1 MLDEIIIKTRGEGD
15 KDFVWFTPGGVNEKW
30 NGRYKS
36 AFYDSNKDFHLFA
49 EIENGNYRV
58 YFDKIRRPWTITRG
72 GIQSKPFVDLM
83 AFGKCGS
90 DSSKAV
96 FKILSNF
103 FFGNKDQV
111 ESLFA
116 QFIPKEYIENVFQQA
131 KTEEIRQQIAVKL
144 ESIVSN
150 LSDIIITNNDS
161 LADNVYVFDS
171 FEAKK
176 KTFFSELSRI
186 TLDNKSDGVI
196 SLVLTQCDITNEYLE
211 KFEYN
216 LFSNGLCLT
225 TGNVEN
231 GRIEK
236 TIKANFTKVG
246 TSTTT
251 NAPTQPQPTPPI
263 TTEPALTKTSST
275 IPSNPN
281 YNVLLIILIG
291 IILMLI
297 LVVRSCVCNTE
308 NELKMDSP
316 TIKVQDSLPSF
327 LKDTTKQNK

>member
-36 AFYDSNKDFHLFA
+36 AFYDSNRDFHLFA

-103 FFGNKDQV
+103 FLGNKNQV

-116 QFIPKEYIENVFQQA
+116 QFIPKDYIENVFQQA
-131 KTEEIRQQIAVKL
+131 KAEEIRQQIAVKL

-150 LSDIIITNNDS
+150 LSDITITNNDS
-161 LADNVYVFDS
+161 LTDGVYVFDS
-171 FEAKK
+171 FEANIKS
-176 KTFFSELSRI
+176 FFSELSRI
-186 TLDNKSDGVI
+186 TIDNTLEEKV

-211 KFEYN
+211 KFEYDI
-216 LFSNGLCLT
+216 FSKGLCLT
-225 TGNVEN
+225 TGCVEN

-236 TIKANFTKVG
+236 TIKANFPTVG
-246 TSTTT
+246 PTTII

-263 TTEPALTKTSST
+263 TTEPPITKAPST

-281 YNVLLIILIG
+281 YNVLLIMLIG

-297 LVVRSCVCNTE
+297 LVARSCVCNTE
-308 NELKMDSP
+308 NELKKDSP
-316 TIKVQDSLPSF
+316 TIKVQDSLPTF
-327 LKDTTKQNK
+327 LKDTTKQNN